1 MWAMDKTCLEVRD
14 LMALGGE
21 VSPNERIAIESHVAV
36 CTECARE
43 LAETRTMLGNL
54 ALLREGDMPADA
66 PAHIWRG
73 IQSAIPGS
81 RRPAILTWTARVA
94 ATLVIGLSVG
104 YTTKSVA
111 NRMEPGAAVV
121 EESSPDDSRPTFVPR
136 TDWKGAFDGRFSEPN
151 PPAGPTLQPA
161 PQSWSLHHLPYVDDI
176 LDPDVVRF

>member
-1 MWAMDKTCLEVRD
+1 MDKTCLEVRD

-73 IQSAIPGS
+73 VQSAIPGS
-81 RRPAILTWTARVA
+81 RRPAILKWTARVA

-121 EESSPDDSRPTFVPR
+121 EESSLDEARPTFIPSVL
-136 TDWKGAFDGRFSEPN
+136 TKGAFDPKFSEPN
-151 PPAGPTLQPA
+151 PPAEPSFQLA
-161 PQSWSLHHLPYVDDI
+161 PRASSLHHLPYVDDI
-176 LDPDVVRF
+176 LEPDVVRF